1 MGVPVKLSKSDFPTD
16 FLWGAATASYQI
28 EGGATEGGRGPSI
41 WDTFSHT
48 PGKTKNGD
56 TGDIAVDHYHRF
68 REDVG
73 LMAKLGLKAY
83 RFSISWSR
91 LLPSGTGEVNREGVQ
106 FYRSL
111 CQELIDS
118 GIQPVATLYHW
129 DLPQALHERGGW
141 VSPESIE
148 WFKEYTRIAKEEL
161 GDLIRTWATFNEPW
175 CTAFLGY
182 SGGNHA
188 PGIIDPPS
196 SLVAAHH
203 LMLAHHAAVAVMR
216 RTNVQPDDKLGI
228 VLNLIPAWPAD
239 ASPEAVNVAEGA
251 DAVQN
256 LLYAQAVLSGTYPDR
271 VLQIHSDLG
280 VADRIDLDA
289 LAAAVEPIDFLGV
302 NYYNVN
308 HFGYSA
314 GAEPLGAWPGVREAT
329 LDLPPGPLTEMGWG
343 VEPEGL
349 VWMLKRINTWSPGLE
364 IMITENGAAYPD
376 VVSEDGSIHDMLRTE
391 YVKLHIAAI
400 AEAIQSGVNV
410 KGYFLWSLLDNFEWA
425 RGYDMRF
432 GIIHVDYETM
442 ERTIKDSGYWYQRF
456 LAG

>member
-1 MGVPVKLSKSDFPTD
+1 MGEHVNPSKSDFPKD
-16 FLWGAATASYQI
+16 FLWGAATASYQV
-28 EGGATEGGRGPSI
+28 EGGFNEGGRGPSI

-56 TGDIAVDHYHRF
+56 NGDIAVDHYHRF

-91 LLPSGTGEVNREGVQ
+91 LFPTGTGELNQEGVD
-106 FYRSL
+106 FYRNL

-118 GIQPVATLYHW
+118 GIRPVATLYHW
-129 DLPQALHERGGW
+129 DLPQALEDRGGW
-141 VSPESIE
+141 TVPESIE
-148 WFKEYTRIAKEEL
+148 WFTEYATTAKREL

-182 SGGNHA
+182 SGGDHA
-188 PGIIDPPS
+188 PGIIDPPA

-203 LMLAHHAAVAVMR
+203 LMMAHHSAIAGMR
-216 RTNVQPDDKLGI
+216 TVNVQPDDQLGI

-239 ASPEAVNVAEGA
+239 ESPEAVEAAEGV

-271 VLQIHSDLG
+271 VLQIHEDLG
-280 VADRIDLDA
+280 VADQIDTDA
-289 LAAAVEPIDFLGV
+289 LAAAVQPIDFLGV

-308 HFGYSA
+308 HIGYSE
-314 GAEPLGAWPGVREAT
+314 GAEPMGPWPGVRNAT
-329 LDLPPGPLTEMGWG
+329 VERPPGDLTEMNWG

-349 VWMLKRINTWSPGLE
+349 TWMLKRINEWSPGLP
-364 IMITENGAAYPD
+364 ILITENGASYPD
-376 VVSEDGSIHDMLRTE
+376 VLSDDGAVHDPLRTE
-391 YVKLHIAAI
+391 YVKLHISAI
-400 AEAIQSGVNV
+400 GDAIEAGVNV
-410 KGYFLWSLLDNFEWA
+410 KGYFLWSLLDNFEWS
-425 RGYDMRF
+425 RGYGMRF
-432 GIIHVDYETM
+432 GIIYVDYTTM
-442 ERTIKDSGYWYQRF
+442 TRTIKDSGYWYQTF